1 MRLRAGPQTCTAE
14 YSSKEISPTAL
25 SHSAVPDVFEVFRTS
40 QDTDFVRE
48 SVRVAMQELIGT
60 EATAAA
66 GAACSSRPEWR
77 TTERDGTRQRLLTT
91 HAGDIQ
97 PAIPHLRHRPLCA
110 CGGSPDRA
118 VPWTATTTPSGGVTY
133 ELLNR
138 EPLHDV
144 LDLISE
150 AESFRT
156 EFTTIRPHG
165 ALSWN
170 RPREVPRGLADPTI
184 PTVQTAVI
192 LPTP

>member
-1 MRLRAGPQTCTAE
+1 VSLRAGPQTCPAE

-25 SHSAVPDVFEVFRTS
+25 SHCSVPDVFEVFRTS
-40 QDTDFVRE
+40 EGTDSFRE
-48 SVRVAMQELIGT
+48 YVRVGT
-60 EATAAA
+60 
-66 GAACSSRPEWR
+66 SSRRSRNCEIDR
-77 TTERDGTRQRLLTT
+77 FAR
-91 HAGDIQ
+91 
-97 PAIPHLRHRPLCA
+97 
-110 CGGSPDRA
+110 GGSPDRA

-138 EPLHDV
+138 EPIHDV

-156 EFTTIRPHG
+156 EFTTIRPHE
-165 ALSWN
+165 ALSRN